1 MELQNRIEDA
11 AAKIKQYGK
20 RYEDTLRDKERNNPS
35 YDFLRDE
42 SVSDHM
48 VVVVDVRLAKS

>member
-1 MELQNRIEDA
+1 MELQGRIEDV

-42 SVSDHM
+42 SVSRHM
-48 VVVVDVRLAKS
+48 IINLIIYIAK